1 MRDMRS
7 SLSTP
12 LVSIVIPT
20 YNHAHLIKDA
30 LSSLVAQT
38 HMNWEAVV
46 VNNYSEDATESVVKS
61 FSDNRIRLVNFANK
75 GVIASSRNRGIELAK
90 GDYVAFLDSDDLWLP
105 QKLERCIN
113 TLTVQRLDWIC
124 HGERWFGDGVDKEVM
139 YGPVRY
145 ASFDELL
152 YRGNCISTSAVV
164 VKRELL
170 RMAGGFNE
178 SPAFVTAEDYDLWLR
193 LAQTHAKIGFIDEIL
208 GAYRIHPNNQSRAA
222 LRNMQATSAVVE
234 QFFSKIPA
242 TSYFEKWRRR
252 SRRGHVFY
260 GGARAL
266 QNSHGY
272 QAAWPLFFKALWL
285 APFDKRIVP
294 AMILNALR
302 IRF

>member
-1 MRDMRS
+1 M
-7 SLSTP
+7 
-12 LVSIVIPT
+12 SIVIPT
-20 YNHAHLIKDA
+20 YNHAHFLSDA
-30 LSSLVAQT
+30 LVNLIAQSYT
-38 HMNWEAVV
+38 NWEAIV
-46 VNNYSEDATESVVKS
+46 VNNFSVDDTEQVVEEIR
-61 FSDNRIRLVNFANK
+61 DNRIRLVNFANK
-75 GVIASSRNRGIELAK
+75 GVIAASRNHAIELAK
-90 GDYVAFLDSDDLWLP
+90 GEYVAFLDSDDLWLP
-105 QKLERCIN
+105 QKLERCIKKLI
-113 TLTVQRLDWIC
+113 THQLDWVC

-139 YGPVRY
+139 YGPLRY

-152 YRGNCISTSAVV
+152 YRGNCISTSAVI

-170 RMAGGFNE
+170 SVSGGFNE

-193 LAQTHAKIGFIDEIL
+193 LAEANAKIGFIDEIL
-208 GAYRIHPNNQSRAA
+208 GTYRIHPNNQSRAA

-242 TSYFEKWRRR
+242 TTYFEKWRRR

-260 GGARAL
+260 SGARAL